1 MKQYIKALTRVASA
15 FKHSG
20 MFQNQNWPPQPKVC
34 WSPILQITLVP
45 KFITKYRVYE
55 RNLPN
60 RWTIPLISYCLI
72 LGGIL
77 PKNKFFHFAVFCH
90 LACDEQRVWLRRRGA
105 VIDGN
110 LPRYQLIIKLRQMS
124 RCCLMATLSTSLRP
138 TDQNINTNAH
148 CGYITIKHQSNFAN
162 NQIIQPLLQ
171 LKK

>member
-1 MKQYIKALTRVASA
+1 MWRLLLNISVC
-15 FKHSG
+15 FKTKIDRLKLRSVG
-20 MFQNQNWPPQPKVC
+20 
-34 WSPILQITLVP
+34 LQFTLVP

-148 CGYITIKHQSNFAN
+148 CGYITIKYQSNFAN
-162 NQIIQPLLQ
+162 NRIIQPLLQ